1 MQTHHVS
8 LESHATGATIYIAGL
23 LGETAAVEAEEIVR
37 ALAWTV
43 LVVRIDLRAV
53 VYIDPDSF
61 VRVARSIRRWSDARS
76 GRVMLQFPERSQPR
90 HASRRFPFGQWFRG
104 SEVARLAFEC

>member
-8 LESHATGATIYIAGL
+8 LESNPAGATIYVAGL

-37 ALAWTV
+37 ALACTV

-76 GRVMLQFPERSQPR
+76 GRVLLQFPERSQPR
-90 HASRRFPFGQWFRG
+90 HASRRFPYGHSLRG
-104 SEVARLAFEC
+104 PEAARLAFEC